1 MNNKRIIIIIQLLL
15 ITIITNVSFAQ
26 SGKIKMND
34 EMLTLNNKGNNIL
47 LSNEK
52 KKLMKLIYMK
62 NQNNLAIN

>member
-1 MNNKRIIIIIQLLL
+1 MYEIEKLNIN
-15 ITIITNVSFAQ
+15 
-26 SGKIKMND
+26 GEKIAI
-34 EMLTLNNKGNNIL
+34 LNKGNNIL